1 MKAIAKTILIRLY
14 LLKVAIGK
22 FFFGISTV
30 VSALESCRNLFVD
43 PLLRAY
49 GASLGGGIH
58 FKGRYFFDN
67 VKGDEDS
74 TNDFSKLSIGSGSV
88 IGKGVFFDLTG
99 EIKLGDQVG
108 IGAKSMPMTHMD
120 LGGMPMA
127 SIYPRRVASIRIDD
141 GTFLGAHVVII
152 PGVHLGSCCVVAAG
166 SVITE
171 SFPPYSLIAGVPA
184 RLVRTLEPP
193 MA

>member
-1 MKAIAKTILIRLY
+1 MVRLY

-22 FFFGISTV
+22 FIFGISTV
-30 VSALESCRNLFVD
+30 VSALETCRNIFAG
-43 PLLRAY
+43 PLLQKY
-49 GASLGGGIH
+49 GAVLGEGIH

-67 VKGDEDS
+67 VTGDEDS
-74 TNDFSKLSIGSGSV
+74 TNDFRKLSIGSGSV

-108 IGAKSMPMTHMD
+108 IGAQSMLMTHMD
-120 LGGMPMA
+120 LGRMPMA
-127 SIYPRRVASIRIDD
+127 SIYPRHVASIQIDD
-141 GTFLGAHVVII
+141 GTFLGAHVIII

-193 MA
+193 QASKGLHFA